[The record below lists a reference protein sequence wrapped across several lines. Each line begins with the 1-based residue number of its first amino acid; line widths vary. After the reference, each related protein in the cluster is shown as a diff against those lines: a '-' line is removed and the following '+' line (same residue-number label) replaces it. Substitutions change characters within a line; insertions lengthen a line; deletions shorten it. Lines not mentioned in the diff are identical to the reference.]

1 MANQFYAE
9 WYFYAKSDF
18 DQVLDMMKKANPH
31 YHIGIYHLHQSVEKL
46 LKLLIM
52 IHARQEE
59 PPRTHDLLKLSIKAA
74 ESFSEIVSYQDSL
87 IDLHEY
93 LPRLR
98 YPTGDRITH
107 DDLEICFAKVE
118 PVLKALCQKIDEL
131 MEML

>member
-1 MANQFYAE
+1 MANQFFQE

-18 DQVLDMMKKANPH
+18 DQVLDMKKKANPH

-46 LKLLIM
+46 LKLVILM
-52 IHARQEE
+52 HPQQVE

-74 ESFSEIVSYQDSL
+74 ESFPEIVSQQDSL

-98 YPTGDRITH
+98 YPTGDRITQ
-107 DDLEICFAKVE
+107 DDLDICFAKVE
-118 PVLKALCQKIDEL
+118 PVIKILCQKIDEF
-131 MEML
+131 M